1 MKTAIFE
8 DMGKVRLKDFPDPV
22 IGPGRAKVK
31 IAYCALCAT
40 DVHIVDHSLY
50 GIPPGMGW
58 PLGHEASGE
67 IVETGEG
74 VEKYGFKVGD
84 KVVLNVLGYCG
95 KCDNCKRGHTLKCT
109 NGPGGFNGPV
119 GFLADFAVVELSQM
133 FKLPKDA
140 DLKTASLCEPAVS
153 ATRGMDLAQIKM
165 GDRVAISGVGGI
177 GSILLQ
183 LLIRQGGCKVTAI
196 DPVASKRKLALDLGV
211 DFVIDPLN
219 EDIIEKA
226 REFTNGLFYDVV
238 FEASGVPAA
247 APPVLKIIGNFGK
260 AVYFAVFPMSFEQPV
275 NLYELYFKEGR
286 IQTVFTD
293 AFIFPRV
300 IDVLPNLELD
310 KIIGAELPLEQ
321 VEEAFDLFRSSKHP
335 KIVVKCN

>member
-1 MKTAIFE
+1 MKTTIFE
-8 DMGKVRLKDFPDPV
+8 DMGKVKLKEFSDSP
-22 IGPGRAKVK
+22 IGPGQAKVR

-50 GIPPGMGW
+50 GIPPGMEW

-67 IVETGEG
+67 IVEIGEG
-74 VEKYGFKVGD
+74 VEKYDFKVGD

-95 KCDNCKRGHTLKCT
+95 KCENCKRGHTLKCT
-109 NGPGGFNGPV
+109 NGPGGLDGPV
-119 GFLADFAVVELSQM
+119 GFLADFAVVDLSQM
-133 FKLPKDA
+133 FKLPEDA
-140 DLKTASLCEPAVS
+140 DLKTACLCEPTVS
-153 ATRGMDLAQIKM
+153 ATRGMDLAGIKM

-196 DPVASKRKLALDLGV
+196 DPVAAKRDLAMDLGA
-211 DFVIDPLN
+211 DFVIDPISEN
-219 EDIIEKA
+219 IEEKA
-226 REFTNGLFYDVV
+226 HEYTNGLLYDVV
-238 FEASGVPAA
+238 FEASGVPVA
-247 APPVLKIIGNFGK
+247 APPVLKIISNFGT
-260 AVYFAVFPMSFEQPV
+260 AVYFAVFPMTFEQPV

-300 IDVLPNLELD
+300 IDVLPNLDLD
-310 KIIGAELPLEQ
+310 KIIGAELPLDQ
-321 VEEAFDLFRSSKHP
+321 VAEAFDLFRSSVHP
-335 KIVVKCN
+335 KIVIRCN

>member
-1 MKTAIFE
+1 LKTTIFE
-8 DMGKVRLKDFPDPV
+8 KMGKVLLKEFPDP
-22 IGPGRAKVK
+22 KVGSGQARVK
-31 IAYCALCAT
+31 LAYCALCAT

-50 GIPPGMGW
+50 GIPAGVGW
-58 PLGHEASGE
+58 PLGHEGSGE

-74 VEKYGFKVGD
+74 LEKFGFKVGD
-84 KVVLNVLGYCG
+84 KVVVNVLGYCG
-95 KCDNCKRGHTLKCT
+95 RCDNCKRGHTLKCT
-109 NGPGGFNGPV
+109 NGSGGLNGPV
-119 GFLADFAVVELSQM
+119 GLLADYTVVDASRL
-133 FKLPKDA
+133 FKLPDDA
-140 DLKTASLCEPAVS
+140 DLKVSCLCEPTVS
-153 ATRGMDLAQIKM
+153 ATRGMDLARIKM

-196 DPVASKRKLALDLGV
+196 DPVASKRKLALSLGA
-211 DFVIDPLN
+211 DFTIDPLN
-219 EDIIEKA
+219 EDIEKKA
-226 REFTNGLFYDVV
+226 NEYTHGLLYDVV

-247 APPVLKIIGNFGK
+247 APPVLKIIGNFGT
-260 AVYFAVFPMSFEQPV
+260 AVYFAVFPMDFQQPV
-275 NLYELYFKEGR
+275 NLYDLYFKEGR

-310 KIIGAELPLEQ
+310 KIIGAELPLER
-321 VEEAFDLFRSSKHP
+321 VEEAFDLFRKSIHP